1 MKSLK
6 EKMINEG
13 LIRKQS
19 GLDLKTQIDRW
30 MMHAL
35 FPHEESITKKYYSV
49 NLDLTIQ
56 LNNGII
62 LDCDDEVIPDFI
74 QFANTEHD
82 IQISMP
88 NLKRLSGMPKNV
100 ECLTCLA
107 RTIIIRMGL
116 SWKHLRGVLKN
127 AMIFFV

>member
-13 LIRKQS
+13 LIRKQA
-19 GLDLKTQIDRW
+19 GLDIKAQIDKW

-35 FPHEESITKKYYSV
+35 FPHDESRTKKFYSV

-56 LNNGII
+56 LNNGIV

-74 QFANTEHD
+74 QFADTEYD

-88 NLKRLSGMPKNV
+88 NLKRLSGMPKICRVFDVSGSNY
-100 ECLTCLA
+100 
-107 RTIIIRMGL
+107 
-116 SWKHLRGVLKN
+116 N
-127 AMIFFV
+127 N